1 MSLTFG
7 PQRLAAVPD
16 SAAAVAV
23 TLRETKIPATLTQP
37 VTLDDQGRV
46 SFTVSEEGLYT
57 ITYRSRGVIRTHHV
71 HLEESSLDLSTNG
84 ALRAV
89 VAQLVENGGGPGG
102 QGPKGDPGEKGD
114 KGDPGD
120 SAYEVAVANGFT
132 GTEAEWLVSLVGP
145 EGPEGPEGPQGPP
158 GVGESTPATWDT
170 LEDKP
175 AVIAAG
181 DTAAEARSA
190 IGAGTSSVSVTSS
203 AAAALASSA
212 SAGTSEQAARADH
225 VHPYPTAAN
234 VGAVPT
240 SRTVAGKALSS
251 NITLVKADVGLGN
264 VDNTSDASK
273 PISTATQ
280 TALNGKANSSH
291 THAISDVTN
300 LQTTLDGKASS
311 SHTHAASSITSSAV
325 EGVEGSNVQAV
336 LEELAA
342 RPYGDSI
349 SVLWDGDGYPTQP
362 TSAPAG
368 VKVRRFYGPEAYD
381 GPTWEG
387 VLDTYEYAEL

>member
-1 MSLTFG
+1 VSLTFG
-7 PQRLAAVPD
+7 PEHLAVDPRTASD
-16 SAAAVAV
+16 VAV
-23 TLRETKIPATLTQP
+23 YVRATKTPAELTQP
-37 VTLDDQGRV
+37 VTVDPQGRV
-46 SFTVSEEGLYT
+46 TFTVASAGPYT
-57 ITYRSRGVIRTHHV
+57 VTVQRDDAIFVKAIY
-71 HLEESSLDLSTNG
+71 LEESNVDLSSPG
-84 ALRAV
+84 ALRTA
-89 VAQLVENGGGPGG
+89 VAQLLENGGGSGS
-102 QGPKGDPGEKGD
+102 QGPKGD

-120 SAYEVAVANGFT
+120 SAYEVAVANGFS
-132 GTEAEWLVSLVGP
+132 GSESEWLASLVGP

>member
-132 GTEAEWLVSLVGP
+132 GTEAEWLASLV
-145 EGPEGPEGPQGPP
+145 GPEGPQGPP
-158 GVGESTPATWDT
+158 GEGESTPVTWDT
-170 LEDKP
+170 LADKP
-175 AVIAAG
+175 AIIAAG
-181 DTAAEARSA
+181 DTAAQARSA
-190 IGAGTSSVSVTSS
+190 IGAGTSSVAVTGTAAAALGSS
-203 AAAALASSA
+203 AAA
-212 SAGTSEQAARADH
+212 GTSAEAARADH
-225 VHPYPTAAN
+225 VHPFPTAAN

-240 SRTVAGKALSS
+240 TRTVAGKALSA
-251 NITLVKADVGLGN
+251 NITLTKTDVGLGN
-264 VDNTSDASK
+264 VDNTADLSK

-280 TALNGKANSSH
+280 TALNGKANTSH

-300 LQTTLDGKASS
+300 LQTTLDGKAAS
-311 SHTHAASSITSSAV
+311 SHTHAASAV
-325 EGVEGSNVQAV
+325 TVSTISGVAGTDVQAV
-336 LEELAA
+336 LAELASRA
-342 RPYGDSI
+342 ANSDSI
-349 SVLWDGDGYPTQP
+349 SVLWDGSAYPTQAA
-362 TSAPAG
+362 SAPAG